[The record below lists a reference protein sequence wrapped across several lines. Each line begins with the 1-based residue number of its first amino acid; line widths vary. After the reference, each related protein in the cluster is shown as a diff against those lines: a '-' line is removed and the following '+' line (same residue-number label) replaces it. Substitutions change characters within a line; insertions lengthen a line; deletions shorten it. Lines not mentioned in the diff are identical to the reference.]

1 MSSFVT
7 GASLSTGVL
16 PGVAAGGHQR
26 PDYRKYRPGQPAST
40 YRLGKHHHNAF
51 MTKLRTAPPSSHPLL
66 TVGTALFCGGA
77 AAVIY
82 HNRRRARQRRLGAA
96 ARGKRVL
103 ILGGGF
109 AGRYVATA
117 LARQLPADEAT
128 AEIILVDEN
137 PYLLFTPMLTEAA
150 GGMVDARHIVS
161 PVRELPAGVSFRQG
175 RVEEIDLAARRVTLR
190 PAGPDG
196 GGTSADALPLEA
208 DHLVLALGSVANYHG
223 VAGLEEHSV
232 SMKRLGDAEA
242 VHARVLDLLA
252 RAEAEPD
259 RAARRQLLTVV
270 VGGAGY
276 TGVET
281 MAAVNELLR
290 VEAGRRQ
297 RRGAPLEPGDVTTIL
312 VDPVERLMPELK
324 SAGLAAYAEAQLR
337 EAGVDVRLQTKITAA
352 GPGFVELDGKER
364 LTVGLLIW
372 SGGEMPHPL
381 VSKLEGVRLSKQ
393 GALEV
398 EATGAVPGRPGVWAI
413 GDCAALPR
421 PDGQGTYAPTAQ
433 NAVREGVLV
442 AANILASLGGEP
454 MRAFTYRPIGELA
467 LVGRSAGVAE
477 VYGWPFSGL
486 LGVGDVAG
494 RVPGQDAR
502 PGPAC
507 AHPARLVTGCPQRRR
522 PEPRGDKDGRVPDR
536 PGARNFPALTGKAAA
551 AGLKLTLAFDLKP
564 GANTCLHLSTQSC
577 GISSTTWSVQSTTT
591 CWRC

>member
-1 MSSFVT
+1 M
-7 GASLSTGVL
+7 TGVL
-16 PGVAAGGHQR
+16 NRSRNQR
-26 PDYRKYRPGQPAST
+26 THRPGLPAKT
-40 YRLGKHHHNAF
+40 YGLGKLHLNAF
-51 MTKLRTAPPSSHPLL
+51 MTKLRTAPPSSSTLL
-66 TVGTALFCGGA
+66 TVGTALFCGA
-77 AAVIY
+77 AAAAIY
-82 HNRRRARQRRLGAA
+82 QNRRRVRRRRLGAA
-96 ARGKRVL
+96 ARGKRVV

-117 LARQLPADEAT
+117 LARQLPTDEAT

-161 PVRELPAGVSFRQG
+161 SVRELPAGVSFRQG
-175 RVEEIDLAARRVTLR
+175 RVQEIDLADRRVTLR

-196 GGTSADALPLEA
+196 GGTNAGGLALEA
-208 DHLVLALGSVANYHG
+208 DHLVLALGAVANYHG
-223 VAGLEEHSV
+223 VAGLEEHAV
-232 SMKRLGDAEA
+232 STKRLADIEA
-242 VHARVLDLLA
+242 IHARVLDLLA

-337 EAGVDVRLQTKITAA
+337 EAGVDVRLRTKITAA

-381 VSKLEGVRLSKQ
+381 VSKLEGVRLSKP

-421 PDGQGTYAPTAQ
+421 PDGQGTYATTAQ

-442 AANILASLGGEP
+442 AANILASLVGEP
-454 MRAFTYRPIGELA
+454 LRPFTYRPIGELA
-467 LVGRSAGVAE
+467 LVGRGAGVAE
-477 VYGWPFSGL
+477 VYGWPFSGRL
-486 LGVGDVAG
+486 AWAMWRAVYLAKMPGVGQRARILLDWGRDALSGGGPSPAATPAG
-494 RVPGQDAR
+494 ASRTDRGRETSPLSPGK
-502 PGPAC
+502 PPLPA
-507 AHPARLVTGCPQRRR
+507 
-522 PEPRGDKDGRVPDR
+522 
-536 PGARNFPALTGKAAA
+536 
-551 AGLKLTLAFDLKP
+551 
-564 GANTCLHLSTQSC
+564 
-577 GISSTTWSVQSTTT
+577 
-591 CWRC
+591 

>member
-1 MSSFVT
+1 
-7 GASLSTGVL
+7 
-16 PGVAAGGHQR
+16 
-26 PDYRKYRPGQPAST
+26 
-40 YRLGKHHHNAF
+40 
-51 MTKLRTAPPSSHPLL
+51 MTTLRTAPPFSRSLL
-66 TVGTALFCGGA
+66 AVGTTLLCFGA
-77 AAVIY
+77 AAIY
-82 HNRRRARQRRLGAA
+82 QGSRRAQRRRLGAM
-96 ARGKRVL
+96 ARGKRVV

-117 LARQLPADEAT
+117 LARQLPTDEAT

-161 PVRELPAGVSFRQG
+161 PVRALPAGVSFRQG
-175 RVEEIDLAARRVTLR
+175 RVEGIDLSARRVILR
-190 PAGPDG
+190 SAGPDG
-196 GGTSADALPLEA
+196 DGTSAGGLTTLEA

-232 SMKRLGDAEA
+232 AMKRLGDAEA

-259 RAARRQLLTVV
+259 RAARRRLLTVV

-297 RRGAPLEPGDVTTIL
+297 RRGAPLEPGDVTTLL

-324 SAGLAAYAEAQLR
+324 SARLAAYAEAQLR
-337 EAGVDVRLQTKITAA
+337 EAGVDVRLQTRITAA

-372 SGGEMPHPL
+372 SGGEMPSPL
-381 VSKLEGVRLSKQ
+381 VSKLEGVRLSKP

-413 GDCAALPR
+413 GDCAALPH
-421 PDGQGTYAPTAQ
+421 PDGQGTYATTAQ

-442 AANILASLGGEP
+442 AANILASLAGEP
-454 MRAFTYRPIGELA
+454 LRPFTYRPIGELA
-467 LVGRSAGVAE
+467 LVGRGAGVAE
-477 VYGWPFSGL
+477 VYGWPFSGRL
-486 LGVGDVAG
+486 AWAMWRAVYLAKMPGVGQRARILLDWL
-494 RVPGQDAR
+494 QDALSGG
-502 PGPAC
+502 GPS
-507 AHPARLVTGCPQRRR
+507 PAATKTGASRIDRALGTSARSPQK
-522 PEPRGDKDGRVPDR
+522 PPL
-536 PGARNFPALTGKAAA
+536 PA
-551 AGLKLTLAFDLKP
+551 
-564 GANTCLHLSTQSC
+564 
-577 GISSTTWSVQSTTT
+577 
-591 CWRC
+591 